1 MDKTINDVLL
11 KSLTFQTEQTKWDG
25 GSNSQYLASWKC
37 KTGIKRKRLIIVVV
51 AILSNWIMLMPQL
64 THVASCEL

>member
-11 KSLTFQTEQTKWDG
+11 KSLTFQTEQTKWDE

-37 KTGIKRKRLIIVVV
+37 KRGIKRKRLIIVVV
-51 AILSNWIMLMPQL
+51 AILSN
-64 THVASCEL
+64 